1 MRSPETLFQGDA
13 WYTIPLWISD
23 HESTI
28 GASENLWVSD
38 YSTKVSHWEH
48 ARGILEWGG
57 RGKGVVVWGEGVRAK
72 DSEVGGEVQEAV
84 GESERS
90 RHRMIANDEHTME
103 REARYR
109 RQVNRDSLVLLS
121 GL

>member
-57 RGKGVVVWGEGVRAK
+57 RGKGVVVWGRGCGR
-72 DSEVGGEVQEAV
+72 EAV

-90 RHRMIANDEHTME
+90 RYRMIASDEHIM
-103 REARYR
+103 REK
-109 RQVNRDSLVLLS
+109 RDTKGRSTGTVLC
-121 GL
+121 